1 MKMVGREITPTE
13 IGKHAKLIK
22 IAQEEM
28 AIMDVLVCGRCLA
41 VTHFV
46 EDFIEHK
53 LHPCFKE
60 NNNVREC
67 NDTKP
72 KIWAFLLWKA
82 TQLNNNRDSSNS
94 PNSWSLYQTWVK
106 MDESMRETW
115 IVAGK
120 TIQSFAKVSQ
130 GNLQEMPVKITKT
143 VVNNSAAADGVPP
156 GRKPLTQTKPQVTN
170 LKLPV
175 KLPVNNKSAVEE
187 SEVESSPMKSP
198 LAQNTLQKIIKK
210 PITTSQ
216 IQGKPANSASNNIS
230 TLGKNLTR
238 RAKRTVPNSDEIVE
252 ENVEKIVAK
261 RFNPR
266 RRMHE
271 YLVKWESQTLQN
283 TWEPASH
290 LENVPHLL
298 DTFEKQLARQKET
311 RAALQA
317 KQQAAANQGTLK
329 PGETNNKTNEGIK
342 KEIISTVASK
352 NLLKTTIDTSS
363 PSEGNKLQMASPSE
377 RPQRTSKTKALDQ
390 VKQWVSAGGSNASN
404 SAANSPNSETAHATE
419 HDKDWS
425 LNNATT
431 NLSAVKRKHEDSDS
445 NTSDMPP
452 STTSTMEDLEEDLI
466 PSHTLKRM
474 KYGNAVSVEV
484 KTKQDSIKQ
493 VKVNG
498 TAGRAES
505 SSNSAEVFI
514 TQDAQASGV
523 VKKPGSGSNSTLK
536 SEAPIRVLS
545 KGETSVSNSGIVR
558 ITDGANQDTSVT
570 TGATTTFTVIN
581 NQTET
586 KTLSQLATRTQHVRV
601 GAATKPNTQVR
612 QGVQQQ
618 IVRTPS
624 GTTIQKKTIPAGGSS
639 TTIQRSGSSLQSR
652 TGQQTTPS
660 SGRMIIPR
668 QTTSG
673 NTGAGRTGGQ
683 QQKAVT
689 PEQKILQ
696 LSKSGDLKVTRK
708 VMTREDVMA
717 QRASQQ
723 QQQQRQQQARQQ
735 SQIHIQKVQQLSGGA
750 QRSSSGATLTR
761 KAAVPSTVSV
771 QQEEEHQAQ
780 LCPITG
786 NIITPGGEEQS
797 QVQNNTVIHAQTK
810 NELQQHTALKQEQEQ
825 QLHDVDGNL
834 LLSQDQMLTN
844 EDGTPL
850 LVTGED
856 GTVYQV
862 AGKNAEGQTVLVTQ
876 GPDGEQQFAYVAAA
890 EGENENQVLTLDN
903 AIAEAVAQLPAEHAE
918 AFAAAAAGESSG
930 GGQYIVKTTQE
941 DGTTQM
947 VTMTEAELAQHQALA
962 AAQQQQAAAAQS
974 GNVSNAG
981 VTSQLCIQTG
991 DGSDGQEA
999 NIPAEVVQA
1008 ELPSPGKYKEKLIT
1022 LVIQLKLILLVG
1034 GTRRVVL
1041 LLQDG
1046 TFMMTEMHDDE
1057 FKALNIAA

>member
-46 EDFIEHK
+46 EDFIQHK

-82 TQLNNNRDSSNS
+82 TQLNNNRDNSNS

-586 KTLSQLATRTQHVRV
+586 KTPSQLATRTQHVRV

-668 QTTSG
+668 QATSG

-810 NELQQHTALKQEQEQ
+810 NELQQHMALKQEQEQ

-903 AIAEAVAQLPAEHAE
+903 AVAEAVAQLPAEHAE

-1008 ELPSPGKYKEKLIT
+1008 ELPSPGKYNEKLIT

>member
-28 AIMDVLVCGRCLA
+28 AMMDVLVCGRCLA

-46 EDFIEHK
+46 EDFIQHK

-82 TQLNNNRDSSNS
+82 TQLNNNRDNSNS
-94 PNSWSLYQTWVK
+94 PNSWALYQTWVK

-143 VVNNSAAADGVPP
+143 VVNNSAAADGVSP

-230 TLGKNLTR
+230 TVGKNLTR

-363 PSEGNKLQMASPSE
+363 TSEGNKLQMASPSE

-431 NLSAVKRKHEDSDS
+431 NLSAAKRKHEDSDS

-514 TQDAQASGV
+514 TQDTQASGV

-545 KGETSVSNSGIVR
+545 KGETAVSNSGIVR
-558 ITDGANQDTSVT
+558 IIDGANQDTSVT

-586 KTLSQLATRTQHVRV
+586 KTPSQLATRTQHVRV

-624 GTTIQKKTIPAGGSS
+624 GTTIQRKTIPAGGSS

-652 TGQQTTPS
+652 TVQQTTPS

-750 QRSSSGATLTR
+750 QRNSSGATLTR

-903 AIAEAVAQLPAEHAE
+903 AVAEAVAQLPAEHAE

-1008 ELPSPGKYKEKLIT
+1008 ELPSPG
-1022 LVIQLKLILLVG
+1022 